1 MLVYDAAMAS
11 PLARFTLEGDKVPG
25 DAETD
30 HFEAVEEISEPYTV
44 EIGFTTTSTRF
55 RVEDTLR
62 TRMCLTVVDDAGVMR
77 LYDGVVDR
85 ARFVRV
91 VKDRRHFSVRLRP
104 SLAALAHREGCRI
117 FQEKTIVQVA
127 QKVFEEAGFGDK
139 VEWRITKT
147 YEPREFI
154 VQYRETHLNFV
165 SRLMEESGLFYFFHH
180 TADGHKMIVADA
192 SSSFGAEEDADPVA
206 FGMGHGL
213 SLGEPLPKFARTR
226 ALRTSSVFLLDYD
239 FEKPD
244 SAPQG
249 TQPGKEL
256 WPMPYFEY
264 PGGFVKSAEGS
275 RFANAR
281 MRELRGDSD
290 TCHGESRAVGMRVGA
305 IFSVSGANEACLNGE
320 FVATRLVSRGNQTLT
335 GGALNYAT
343 KNEFDGIPKDAPYAA
358 PRRAAR
364 PRIRGLQTA
373 IVTGSSKQ
381 EQTIH
386 TEKYGRIKVRF
397 YWDRQGQ
404 QDHTS
409 SCWIRVAQANIGGSM
424 VLPRVGWEVSVA
436 FLEGDPDRPVVL
448 GRTYNA
454 EKTPPYPLPA
464 TKTSGSLKSL
474 SSPGAGGHNEIV
486 MGDSAGSQG
495 VGIHAQKDLNVVIG
509 NDKAEEIGVDETQHF
524 SVNTSTSV
532 GVNDIVKIG
541 GDQSI
546 DVGAVLQHHITGDQT
561 ITIGGNDTSNAIS
574 NYVEKIDA
582 NRAYTVGGT
591 QITIQNGI
599 EQSVTGDFSRS
610 VGSLQLIGSL
620 SSINDN
626 VLGNLTE
633 NTGAVKVQLI
643 NGSHGETIGGNKDE
657 TYLAA
662 ELHLTKGGLAA
673 SAGAS
678 VTNLVGGLHYQKL
691 GGDYYVKSPMI
702 TLLGAVGA
710 FKGGGSELKLGGGPV
725 VLKGTKIAVKGAL
738 IVKMSGSMKLGY

>member
-1 MLVYDAAMAS
+1 MAS

-25 DAETD
+25 DAETSR
-30 HFEAVEEISEPYTV
+30 FEAVEEISVPYVV
-44 EIGFTTTSTRF
+44 EVGFTTRSTSF
-55 RVEDTLR
+55 RVEDCLR
-62 TRMCLTVVDDAGVMR
+62 TRMCLCVVDDAGVMR
-77 LYDGVVDR
+77 FYDGVVDE

-91 VKDRRHFSVRLRP
+91 VKDQRHFSVRLRP
-104 SLAALAHREGCRI
+104 ALAALEHREGCRI
-117 FQEKTIVQVA
+117 FQEKTIVQVV

-139 VEWRITKT
+139 VEWRITKD

-165 SRLMEESGLFYFFHH
+165 SRLMEESGLFYFFLH
-180 TADGHKMIVADA
+180 TADGHQMIIADDA
-192 SSSFGAEEDADPVA
+192 SSFGAEEDAVPVI
-206 FGMGHGL
+206 FSMGQGL
-213 SLGEPLPKFARTR
+213 SLGGEPLPRFSRTR
-226 ALRTSSVFLLDYD
+226 ALRTSSVYLLDYD

-244 SAPQG
+244 SPPQG
-249 TQPGKEL
+249 TQPGQEL
-256 WPMPYFEY
+256 WSMPYFEY

-275 RFANAR
+275 RLAGAR
-281 MRELRGDSD
+281 MRELRGDAD

-305 IFSVSGANEACLNGE
+305 IFTVTGANEPCLDGD
-320 FVATRLVSRGNQTLT
+320 FVATRLCSRGNQTLT
-335 GGALNYAT
+335 GGVANYAT
-343 KNEFDGIPKDAPYAA
+343 RNEFDGVPSDAPYAA
-358 PRRAAR
+358 PRRAKK
-364 PRIRGLQTA
+364 PRIRGVQTA

-386 TEKYGRIKVRF
+386 TDEYGRIKVRF

-409 SCWIRVAQANIGGSM
+409 SLWIRVSQAAIGGSM

-464 TKTSGSLKSL
+464 TKSSGSIKSL
-474 SSPGAGGHNEIV
+474 SSPGGGGHNEIV
-486 MGDSAGSQG
+486 MGDSAGKQG

-509 NDKAEEIGVDETQHF
+509 NDKTEEIGVDEEQHF
-524 SVNTSTSV
+524 SVNTSATI
-532 GVNDIVKIG
+532 GVNELVKIG
-541 GDQSI
+541 GDQSL
-546 DVGAVLQHHITGDQT
+546 DVGSVLEHHITGDQS

-574 NYVEKIDA
+574 NYVEKIDGS
-582 NRAYTVGGT
+582 RSYSVGAT

-610 VGSLQLIGSL
+610 VGALHLSGSI

-626 VLGNLTE
+626 VVGSLKE
-633 NTGAVKVQLI
+633 NSGAVKVQLV
-643 NGSHGETIGGNKDE
+643 NGSHGETIGGDKDQ

-662 ELHLTKGGLAA
+662 ELHLTKAGLTA
-673 SAGAS
+673 SAGAN

-691 GGDYYVKSPMI
+691 GGDYAVKSPII

-725 VLKGTKIAVKGAL
+725 VLKGGKIAVKGAL